1 MNFIPDDLPDE
12 HGNSLLNASCTPNM
26 KTGLTTIWFREIFS
40 LQCTKKVRAVEQT
53 RKPTHIRAMTLIKRA
68 LDHLGHWIATRA
80 SSPHNAYE
88 PYRASRPDY
97 VERVIEPGDVLLIEG
112 GRSKISSAI
121 KYLTQSSW
129 SHAALYVGEDGVCD
143 AQGHALTLIEAEIGE
158 GIIASPLAK
167 YASYNTRI
175 CRPVGLTAEDR
186 ARLLGFAR
194 AQVGGRYDMGNIFDI
209 LRYWVPNPP
218 VPQRFRRRMIALGAG
233 QPTEAICSTLI
244 ARAFEHIRYPI
255 LPDIEPQEAQGAM
268 GRAQRRE
275 VLHIRDSALYTPR
288 DFDISPFFRIIK
300 PTLEMGFDYKALE
313 WSDRENT
320 SENQPS

>member
-1 MNFIPDDLPDE
+1 MLR
-12 HGNSLLNASCTPNM
+12 G
-26 KTGLTTIWFREIFS
+26 KTQQG
-40 LQCTKKVRAVEQT
+40 VEAGSRQG
-53 RKPTHIRAMTLIKRA
+53 HIRPMSFINTV
-68 LDHLGHWIATRA
+68 LDYLGRWLATRA
-80 SSPHNAYE
+80 SSPRHAYE

-97 VERVIEPGDVLLIEG
+97 VERIIEPGDVLLIEG
-112 GRSKISSAI
+112 GRSKIASAI
-121 KYLTQSSW
+121 KYLTQSTW
-129 SHAALYVGEDGVCD
+129 SHAALYVGDDGLSHD
-143 AQGHALTLIEAEIGE
+143 GEGRPLTLVEAELGE

-175 CRPVGLTAEDR
+175 CRPVGLTAADR
-186 ARLLGFAR
+186 VKLLAFAR
-194 AQVGGRYDMGNIFDI
+194 AQVGGRYDMANVFDI

-233 QPTEAICSTLI
+233 EPTEAICSTLI

-255 LPDIEPQEAQGAM
+255 LPDIEAMEARDAM
-268 GRAQRRE
+268 GRAQCRE

-313 WSDRENT
+313 WSEGEPT